1 MIDRTRTRDLNTHQN
16 EAGEVH
22 HRDVTRRR
30 FLQLLAGGGAALVAG
45 CAPEREATLNPTTA
59 PAPPGGL
66 ATPTDPRSTPGR
78 PVSYSLPTDAGAWAP
93 SASHAG
99 SLPSGPAPVQI
110 RGVGE
115 FTFEADEVETL
126 RPDIFQPG
134 HFSLFDALVRVAEQG
149 DITLEYHFSEQMNTH
164 VIDAINGEGGWWHSA
179 YYSGGWGEPNVF
191 RIDMYP
197 YKNGTLFWLHKER
210 DQRLTAIYDSFLQE
224 VTRLENNGGRI
235 IIPEVTIR
243 SPSGNTLFRDVLVT
257 PHDVRM
263 DVLQP
268 GVVTGLDAILSLA
281 EQGELSNLKLTW
293 YERIG
298 RADPVDSYWLEQIDR
313 AEATGSCGFVY
324 ETGVRGLGGNHI
336 HIPSDVRVTVSPEY
350 ALWFWICL

>member
-1 MIDRTRTRDLNTHQN
+1 M
-16 EAGEVH
+16 
-22 HRDVTRRR
+22 
-30 FLQLLAGGGAALVAG
+30 
-45 CAPEREATLNPTTA
+45 
-59 PAPPGGL
+59 
-66 ATPTDPRSTPGR
+66 
-78 PVSYSLPTDAGAWAP
+78 
-93 SASHAG
+93 
-99 SLPSGPAPVQI
+99 PSGPGTVQI
-110 RGVGE
+110 RGIGE
-115 FTFEADEVETL
+115 FTFDVDEVETL

-149 DITLEYHFSEQMNTH
+149 NITLEYHFSEQMDTH

-179 YYSGGWGEPNVF
+179 YYSGGWAEPNVF
-191 RIDMYP
+191 RMDMYP

-210 DQRLTAIYDSFLQE
+210 DQRLTAIYDSFAQE

-298 RADPVDSYWLEQIDR
+298 RADPVDSYWLEEIDA
-313 AEATGSCGFVY
+313 AEAAGGCGFVY
-324 ETGVRGLGGNHI
+324 ETGARGIGGNHI